1 MMITYTQEELSS
13 IVHAFAFPGTIT
25 DWTPHGNGHIND
37 TLPKTASSA
46 NRFCSA

>member
-13 IVHAFAFPGTIT
+13 IVHAFGRRTGTAIST
-25 DWTPHGNGHIND
+25 IRFWCAP
-37 TLPKTASSA
+37 PKTASSA